1 MRKSSIYAIVGY
13 AITAG
18 ACVLTYFG
26 VKASIDGFN
35 NKDKLQDT
43 YRLAYGQQFAY
54 EEAHSGEDLTS
65 NAEYLALVSATDA
78 AKADV
83 NKQDKEARTKFW
95 AMSVPSILLPLVCF
109 SITTAIWTEKQKED
123 L

>member
-13 AITAG
+13 LVTAG
-18 ACVLTYFG
+18 ACVLTFFG

-35 NKDKLQDT
+35 KKDDLQDQ
-43 YRLAYGQQFAY
+43 YRLAYGQQYSF

-65 NAEYLALVSATDA
+65 NSDYQALVSATSA
-78 AKADV
+78 AKV
-83 NKQDKEARTKFW
+83 NVEKQDKDARTKFW
-95 AMSVPSILLPLVCF
+95 AFSVPSILLPLLCF

>member
-13 AITAG
+13 LVTAG
-18 ACVLTYFG
+18 ACVLTFFG

-35 NKDKLQDT
+35 KKDDLQDQ
-43 YRLAYGQQFAY
+43 YRLAYGQQYSF
-54 EEAHSGEDLTS
+54 EEEHSGEDLTS
-65 NAEYLALVSATDA
+65 NSDYQALVSATSA
-78 AKADV
+78 ATV
-83 NKQDKEARTKFW
+83 NVEKQDKDARTKFW
-95 AMSVPSILLPLVCF
+95 AFSVPSILLPLICF